1 MQRNESGVVL
11 LSASDLMRF
20 AGCSHATTLDLAR
33 LAGRGPAPGED
44 SEDAEL
50 LQRHGD
56 AHEARHLARLKA
68 AGRSV
73 VEVDRAG
80 LTLAE
85 GVAITRA
92 ALAGGAE
99 VVFQGALAGGM
110 WGGWTDFLERV
121 ERPSALGAFSYE
133 VADTKL
139 KRKPHPK
146 HVLQLALY
154 SDLLA
159 EVQGTLP
166 ERVHVELGNGIRA
179 TIPLAEVSAY
189 ARRVRSRLEAFV
201 ARPEPTRPV
210 PCADCPLCRWRGH
223 CAATLAAE
231 DSLYRVAN
239 VTRGQ
244 VAKLEALG
252 ITTMAALAA
261 RQEPVRGMAPET
273 LARLVAQARLQAA
286 RGAGGG
292 PAFALRPAV
301 PGKGFDLLPAPDRG
315 DIFYDIE
322 GDPHVAG
329 GLEYLHGLWAPDT
342 GFRAIWAHDRD
353 AERAALVAV
362 LDAFRA
368 RLAAHPG
375 ARIYHYAAYEVTA
388 LRRLTA
394 LHGIG
399 EAFLDRLLRERRF
412 VDLYAVVRGGLIAS
426 ELDYSIKS
434 LEVFTGVARQGEVK
448 TAGGS
453 VVAYERWLE
462 EGDEAILAAIEDY
475 NRIDCVS
482 TEKLRDWLVAIRPAG
497 PWPDLAVDR
506 AGDEVAE
513 DAEATA
519 LRALLSASD
528 LEADRQ
534 QLLFDL
540 GFFHRREAKPA
551 WWKIFD
557 SLGRDADELIDDL
570 DCLGGLEA
578 IGPSRVEGRSIV
590 RDYRFPEQETR
601 LKPGSAP
608 TTPLAA
614 PYVSVALETID
625 HRSRTATVKV
635 GAAKGLALPR
645 RLSLHPP
652 APLRTD
658 ALAAAVRDVIA
669 DQCGPRHHRALD
681 DLLARRAP
689 RLDGGPA
696 ASILG
701 DADPV
706 AGTVRAVL
714 AMQDTVLPIQGPPGT
729 GKTHVAARA
738 ILALVAAGRRVAVA
752 STSHEAVSN
761 LLRACLVALP
771 DDATGLGTEN
781 VAIAHKLGVGEDPYE
796 PDLPVHRS
804 RKPDDPA
811 WRTADVVG
819 GTAFH
824 FCRPAFAG
832 AFDTLVVDEAG
843 QVGLAN
849 LLAMGRCARNIVL
862 VGDPRQLPQ
871 VVQGAHPGAAGV
883 SCLDWLLGEHA
894 TVPPERGILQPATR
908 RMHPDLCRFFSG
920 QIYEGRLT
928 SHPDTAR
935 QRLSG
940 TRWPAA
946 GAHLVEIPHAGNAQV
961 SREEIAAIRAAVAEL
976 TAGRWTDRDGTTR
989 CLRESDII
997 VVAPYNAQVNAL
1009 RAALPERIRVGTVDK
1024 FQGQEAPVCLVSMT
1038 ASSIEDVP
1046 RGMGFL
1052 FSLNRI
1058 NVAVSRAKALA
1069 LVFASPRLLH
1079 AACATV
1085 EEVRLV
1091 NTLCA
1096 LPVAGAAAA
1105 VGDAA

>member
-1 MQRNESGVVL
+1 MQSNEYGVL
-11 LSASDLMRF
+11 LSASDLTRF
-20 AGCSHATTLDLAR
+20 SGCAHATTLDLAR
-33 LAGRGPAPGED
+33 LRGGGPVPGED
-44 SEDAEL
+44 SEDARL

-56 AHEARHLARLKA
+56 AHEARHLAALRA

-73 VEVDRAG
+73 VEIDRAG
-80 LTLAE
+80 RFAE
-85 GVAITRA
+85 AIAATRA

-99 VVFQGALAGGM
+99 VVFQGALVGGA

-121 ERPSALGAFSYE
+121 ERPSAFGPWSYE
-133 VADTKL
+133 VVDTKL

-159 EVQGTLP
+159 EVQGTAP
-166 ERVHVELGNGIRA
+166 EQAHVELGDRTRA
-179 TIPLAEVSAY
+179 TIPLREVGAY
-189 ARRVRSRLEAFV
+189 ARRVRSRLAAVV
-201 ARPEPTRPV
+201 AQPRPTRPV

-223 CAATLAAE
+223 CDATLAAE

-239 VTRGQ
+239 ITRGQ
-244 VAKLEALG
+244 VAKLEAAG
-252 ITTMAALAA
+252 IGTLAALAA
-261 RQEPVRGMAPET
+261 RDRPVRGMAPET
-273 LARLVAQARLQAA
+273 LARLVAQAGLQAV

-292 PAFALRPAV
+292 PDFALRPAV
-301 PGKGFDLLPAPDRG
+301 PGKGFDLLPAPDPG

-322 GDPHVAG
+322 GDPHVEG
-329 GLEYLHGLWAPDT
+329 GLEYLHGLWAPDA

-353 AERAALVAV
+353 AEREALEAV

-368 RLAAHPG
+368 RIAAYPG

-412 VDLYAVVRGGLIAS
+412 VDLYAVVRGGVLAS
-426 ELDYSIKS
+426 EADYSIKS
-434 LEVFTGVARQGEVK
+434 LEVFTGIERAGEVK

-462 EGDEAILAAIEDY
+462 ERDDAILAEIEDY

-497 PWPDLAVDR
+497 PWPAPATGR
-506 AGDEVAE
+506 ASDEAAE
-513 DAEATA
+513 NAEAAA
-519 LRALLSASD
+519 LRRGLADSGM
-528 LEADRQ
+528 EAERQ
-534 QLLFDL
+534 RLLFDL
-540 GFFHRREAKPA
+540 GAFHRREAKPA
-551 WWKIFD
+551 WWAIFD
-557 SLGRDADELIDDL
+557 SLGKDTDSLIDDM
-570 DCLGGLEA
+570 DCLAGLEA
-578 IGPSRVEGRSIV
+578 IGPARREKRSVV
-590 RDYRFPEQETR
+590 RDYRFPDQETR
-601 LKPGSAP
+601 LKPGSQP
-608 TTPLAA
+608 TAPLAD
-614 PYVSVALETID
+614 PYLPVTLAGLD
-625 HRSRTATVKV
+625 RGARKATVKL
-635 GAAKGLALPR
+635 GAGRGSALPD

-652 APLRTD
+652 EPLRTG
-658 ALAAAVRDVIA
+658 ALAAAVRAVIA
-669 DQCGPRHHRALD
+669 DQCGPQRRRAID

-689 RLDGGPA
+689 RLGLPAGDVLGG
-696 ASILG
+696 
-701 DADPV
+701 ADPV
-706 AGTVRAVL
+706 EGTVRAVL

-729 GKTHVAARA
+729 GKTFVAARA

-752 STSHEAVSN
+752 STSHEAISN
-761 LLRACLVALP
+761 LLRACLAALP
-771 DDATGLGTEN
+771 DDATGLTIDR
-781 VAIAHKLGVGEDPYE
+781 VDLAHKLGIGEHPYG
-796 PDLPVHRS
+796 PGAPIHASS
-804 RKPDDPA
+804 RTDDAA
-811 WRTADVVG
+811 WHAADVVG

-824 FCRPAFAG
+824 FCKPEFEG

-871 VVQGAHPGAAGV
+871 VVQGSHPGGAGL
-883 SCLDWLLGEHA
+883 SCLDWLLGDQA
-894 TVPPERGILQPATR
+894 TVPPDRGILLPVTR
-908 RMHPDLCRFFSG
+908 RMHPELCRFVSE
-920 QIYEGRLT
+920 QVYEGRLA

-935 QRLSG
+935 QRVGGS
-940 TRWPAA
+940 RWPGA
-946 GAHLVEIPHAGNAQV
+946 GAHLVEVPHAGNAQV
-961 SREEIAAIRAAVAEL
+961 AHEEIAAIRAAIAEL
-976 TAGRWTDRDGTTR
+976 TAGTWTDGGGATRPLRDSG
-989 CLRESDII
+989 II

-1009 RAALPERIRVGTVDK
+1009 RAALPERVRVGTVDK

-1038 ASSIEDVP
+1038 ASSIEEVP

-1058 NVAVSRAKALA
+1058 NVAVSRAKALS
-1069 LVFASPRLLH
+1069 LVFASPRLLD
-1079 AACATV
+1079 ARCATV

-1096 LPVAGAAAA
+1096 LPVAGAQAA